1 MGCKYL
7 AVWIW
12 TAGYGFSMLML
23 LPPKKKRSA
32 VEICMHVDAAV
43 RRPLDS
49 SEMHRQARAGA
60 GQGERER
67 EGEGEEPREA
77 KLATHKIK
85 GKRDKNP
92 KGEKQKGQ
100 LRRRWATWTASA
112 SQFEGKMQIRGGRHR
127 FGQAFAPFRQRKSWG
142 TRCKR

>member
-12 TAGYGFSMLML
+12 TAGYGFLMLML

-60 GQGERER
+60 GQGERE
-67 EGEGEEPREA
+67 GEGEEPREA
-77 KLATHKIK
+77 KLATHKIE

-92 KGEKQKGQ
+92 KGEKQKAQ
-100 LRRRWATWTASA
+100 LRRRWAAWTASA
-112 SQFEGKMQIRGGRHR
+112 SQFEGKMQMRGGRHR
-127 FGQAFAPFRQRKSWG
+127 CGQAFSLSVNGNRG
-142 TRCKR
+142 VRCVR